1 MKTWGA
7 FHWDKDTEWKK
18 TMLKI
23 WSLVSKG
30 GTKMLIFA
38 FAFFRF
44 VSYIINYWIL
54 HVQVLRVFILEE
66 VQINLSVLSPTS
78 GPYWTI
84 SSTNPEVSLGYF
96 WRFGPQVIWPLRQ
109 FETSGLKGV
118 CRLQC
123 DYRSVETLTR
133 FIVFYSDFTFS
144 DRKYFK
150 KDALAWNSFR
160 HSPNAQGKLLKRACS
175 TNWLGPCAFLQLPL
189 LYQVQS
195 AAHLWFFFL

>member
-30 GTKMLIFA
+30 GIKMLIFA

-78 GPYWTI
+78 GPI
-84 SSTNPEVSLGYF
+84 ELF
-96 WRFGPQVIWPLRQ
+96 
-109 FETSGLKGV
+109 
-118 CRLQC
+118 
-123 DYRSVETLTR
+123 
-133 FIVFYSDFTFS
+133 
-144 DRKYFK
+144 
-150 KDALAWNSFR
+150 
-160 HSPNAQGKLLKRACS
+160 
-175 TNWLGPCAFLQLPL
+175 
-189 LYQVQS
+189 QVQIQKWALVIS
-195 AAHLWFFFL
+195 EDLGHKLFDLSDNLKPRVWREYVDCNVTIDLSRL